1 MKQNYLWRL
10 SVMNFDQLK
19 YSIERGDIKPIYWL
33 DGDEPYFIDEITSY
47 FTDRYLDV
55 SERDF
60 NQDVLYGRDTD
71 PGVIME
77 MARQFPMMAEKRLVV
92 VKEAQAIDARKLDD
106 LTAYAKSP
114 VETTVLVFAYKG
126 KKLDKRKGLA
136 KAISKTGVHF
146 TAQKLYPNQVA
157 DWATKFLHHKKYDIT
172 SNAAQLLAEYLGTDL
187 GKIANELNKL
197 MINLEPGHKVNGDDI
212 EKYIGIS
219 KDYNVFELINALGNR
234 NISKANTIAKYMGD
248 NIKDNPLPMVL
259 SLLATF
265 FGKVMAIHFEK
276 TVNRTDIADKLGMS
290 MYILNDYMAAYQ
302 NYPASKIF
310 ENISL
315 IRDYDMRSKG
325 VNSGDVTDSE
335 LLRELIYLLMH

>member
-1 MKQNYLWRL
+1 
-10 SVMNFDQLK
+10 MNFEQLK

-47 FTDRYLDV
+47 FTDHFLDE

-92 VKEAQAIDARKLDD
+92 VKEAQAIDARKLEE
-106 LTAYAKSP
+106 LTSYAKKP
-114 VETTVLVFAYKG
+114 IETTVLVIAYKG
-126 KKLDKRKGLA
+126 KKLDKRKALS
-136 KAISKTGVHF
+136 KAISSNGVLF
-146 TAQKLYPNQVA
+146 TSQKLYPNQIA
-157 DWATKFLHHKKYDIT
+157 DWATKFLHGKQYDIT

-212 EKYIGIS
+212 DKYIGIS
-219 KDYNVFELINALGNR
+219 KDYNVFELINALGHR
-234 NISKANTIAKYMGD
+234 NIEKANKIAKYMGD

-259 SLLATF
+259 SLMASF
-265 FGKVMAIHFEK
+265 YGKVMAIHFEK
-276 TVNRTDIADKLGMS
+276 TVNRTDIAGKLGVS
-290 MYILNDYMAAYQ
+290 MYILNDYMAAFQ
-302 NYPASKIF
+302 NYPAAKIF

-325 VNSGDVTDSE
+325 VKSGDVSDSE
-335 LLRELIYLLMH
+335 LLKELVYLLMH